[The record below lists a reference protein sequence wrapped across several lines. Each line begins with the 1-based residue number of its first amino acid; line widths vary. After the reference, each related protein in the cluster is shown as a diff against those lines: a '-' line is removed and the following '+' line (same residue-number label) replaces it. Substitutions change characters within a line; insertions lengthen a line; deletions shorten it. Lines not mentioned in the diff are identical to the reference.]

1 MTRPATMADVEAL
14 TELGRAFFS
23 ECPSWAS
30 MQFESW
36 KFADAIGNLISLESG
51 FVQVAEAHGA
61 IIGVLVACAEEHWCC
76 RDIIVYE
83 LALYVD
89 RAHRG
94 GMTGARL
101 IRDLIEWQERIGA
114 KCVKVSAS
122 TGLDNEGVARLYER
136 HGFKRNAIGLEH

>member
-1 MTRPATMADVEAL
+1 MTRAATFDDVPALA
-14 TELGRAFFS
+14 ELGRAFFT
-23 ECPSWAS
+23 ECPNWNS
-30 MQFESW
+30 MCFDAEKYAMTLIGLIES
-36 KFADAIGNLISLESG
+36 ERG
-51 FVQVAEAHGA
+51 FVQVADSHGG
-61 IIGVLVACAEEHWCC
+61 IVGVLVAVAEAHWCC
-76 RDIIVYE
+76 DDVLVYE

-101 IRDLIEWQERIGA
+101 IRDLLTWKASIGA